1 MRKKPQ
7 NYKTERGNDALTGEV
22 TIREID
28 ADGVAHCYEIRPET
42 RARDAGYFERCFAEH
57 QNGARRLYIADY
69 GGRPAGYAHLV
80 FTPNYRPFR
89 KMTIPEIQDLFVA
102 PDFRQR
108 GIGAALVGHCEA
120 AAKLR
125 GYTEIGIGVGLYR
138 DYGAAQRLYVRRG
151 YLPDGAGVVYE
162 NEQVTPGEM
171 RAVDD
176 FLCLKLVKRL
186 S

>member
-1 MRKKPQ
+1 M
-7 NYKTERGNDALTGEV
+7 AGEV
-22 TIREID
+22 KIREID
-28 ADGVAHCYEIRPET
+28 EAGVADCYNIRPET
-42 RARDAGYFERCFAEH
+42 RARESGYFERCFTEH
-57 QNGARRLYIADY
+57 QSGQRRLYIADCD
-69 GGRPAGYAHLV
+69 GAPAGYAHLV
-80 FTPNYRPFR
+80 FTPYYRPFR
-89 KMTIPEIQDLFVA
+89 KMNIPEIQDLFVA
-102 PDFRQR
+102 PDFRRQ
-108 GIGAALVGHCEA
+108 GIGAALVAHCEA

-125 GYTEIGIGVGLYR
+125 GYGEIGIGVGLYR

-151 YLPDGAGVVYE
+151 YLPDGAGIVYE

>member
-1 MRKKPQ
+1 MQKNRQNCKKQ
-7 NYKTERGNDALTGEV
+7 RGNDALTDKV
-22 TIREID
+22 TIRDID
-28 ADGVAHCYEIRPET
+28 GNGVTDCYRIRPET
-42 RARDAGYFERCFAEH
+42 RARESGYFERCFAEH
-57 QNGARRLYIADY
+57 QSGTRRLYIADC
-69 GGRPAGYAHLV
+69 GGAPAGYAHLV
-80 FTPNYRPFR
+80 FTPGYRLFR
-89 KMTIPEIQDLFVA
+89 KMNIPEIQDLFVA
-102 PDFRQR
+102 PDFRRQ
-108 GIGAALVGHCEA
+108 GIGAALVAHCEA

-125 GYTEIGIGVGLYR
+125 GYTGIGIGVGLYR

-176 FLCLKLVKRL
+176 FLCLKLVKPL